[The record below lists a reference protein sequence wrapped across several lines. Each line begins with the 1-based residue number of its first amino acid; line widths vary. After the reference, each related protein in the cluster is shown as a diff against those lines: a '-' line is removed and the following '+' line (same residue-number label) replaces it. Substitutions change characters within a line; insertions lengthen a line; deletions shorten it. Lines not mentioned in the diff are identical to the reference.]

1 MNPLVVNNKIGLK
14 DEVQVGFSLLLP
26 LASIVCCP
34 VPEHPIDDC

>member
-26 LASIVCCP
+26 PGIHRVLSSA
-34 VPEHPIDDC
+34 